1 MKVLG
6 FVLAALLASVA
17 ANSVADQ
24 RANERFVEGIVAG
37 AIEDL
42 SNQIKERGLDPFE
55 ATASY
60 YQRLAVTDLVVIK
73 AEVEDFLLVGLSD
86 IRVNRVSYNILLSR
100 VNFDISLHRIAASVA
115 SASADLT
122 VFGFKIVGSTSG
134 SLEINNVRAAGQARI
149 SIGLS
154 GVSLRSITIDVTLG
168 GINSNLE
175 VNALGRDLSES
186 VNKLAGTIIPEV
198 FDENRPDINR
208 VLEHYILEMANSS

>member
-24 RANERFVEGIVAG
+24 RANERFVESIVAG

-100 VNFDISLHRIAASVA
+100 VTFDISLHRIAASVA